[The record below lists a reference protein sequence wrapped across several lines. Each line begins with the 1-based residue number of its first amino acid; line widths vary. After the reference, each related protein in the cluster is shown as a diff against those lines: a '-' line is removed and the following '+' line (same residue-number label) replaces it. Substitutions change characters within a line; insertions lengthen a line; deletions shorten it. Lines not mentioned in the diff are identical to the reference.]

1 MRGRE
6 TPNQRQSKASKVV
19 KGMAAD
25 EPAPHRNRLSTKNT
39 PNAIPGTKKEV
50 INTLV
55 FQRRPP
61 TTVQVCVCV
70 CVCVQSNMCAHAY
83 MCTLCVCV
91 CVYLSSPGNQSLHR
105 QTAGYETSSDDH
117 RVA

>member
-6 TPNQRQSKASKVV
+6 IPNQRQSRASRVV

-39 PNAIPGTKKEV
+39 PNAIPGTKKAV

-61 TTVQVCVCV
+61 TTVYVCTYVYSMCMCV
-70 CVCVQSNMCAHAY
+70 S
-83 MCTLCVCV
+83 
-91 CVYLSSPGNQSLHR
+91 VYICIIMVNCER
-105 QTAGYETSSDDH
+105 E
-117 RVA
+117 

>member
-1 MRGRE
+1 MLTDFLNPRKEPKKVRGRE
-6 TPNQRQSKASKVV
+6 IPNQRQSKASKVV

-25 EPAPHRNRLSTKNT
+25 EPAPHRNRLRTKNT

-61 TTVQVCVCV
+61 TTVQVCVCLCSALYNTIV
-70 CVCVQSNMCAHAY
+70 C
-83 MCTLCVCV
+83 
-91 CVYLSSPGNQSLHR
+91 
-105 QTAGYETSSDDH
+105 TSI
-117 RVA
+117 RAMI

>member
-70 CVCVQSNMCAHAY
+70 CVCVCVQSNV
-83 MCTLCVCV
+83 CTLCVRM
-91 CVYLSSPGNQSLHR
+91 CVYLSLPGNQSLYR

-117 RVA
+117 RVV

>member
-6 TPNQRQSKASKVV
+6 IPNQRQSKASKVV

-25 EPAPHRNRLSTKNT
+25 EPAPHRNRLSMKNT

-55 FQRRPP
+55 FQHRPP
-61 TTVQVCVCV
+61 TTVCVCV
-70 CVCVQSNMCAHAY
+70 CVSEW
-83 MCTLCVCV
+83 CVCV
-91 CVYLSSPGNQSLHR
+91 C
-105 QTAGYETSSDDH
+105 E
-117 RVA
+117 